1 MTDSFTAIIDQLER
15 QKAAIERALAALRAI
30 ETAEAPPPA
39 ALASIA
45 PATRKGGMT
54 AAGRKRAADA
64 QRKRW
69 VAKKA
74 AASVPDSSP
83 RKAAPRKVRFT
94 PEGRLRLA
102 EAMKRRWAIK
112 RAASAVKKTTRKNAA
127 RKAA

>member
-1 MTDSFTAIIDQLER
+1 MTDSFGGIIDQLER
-15 QKAAIERALAALRAI
+15 QKAAVERALAALRAI
-30 ETAEAPPPA
+30 ETAEAPAPA
-39 ALASIA
+39 ALASIR

-54 AAGRKRAADA
+54 AAGRKRVAEA

-69 VAKKA
+69 AAKKA

-83 RKAAPRKVRFT
+83 KKAGPRKIRFT

-112 RAASAVKKTTRKNAA
+112 RAASAVKKTPRRNAA
-127 RKAA
+127 SKAA

>member
-1 MTDSFTAIIDQLER
+1 MTDSMTGIIDRLER
-15 QKAAIERALAALRAI
+15 QKAAIEQALSALRAI
-30 ETAEAPPPA
+30 ETAEAPAPA
-39 ALASIA
+39 ALASTG
-45 PATRKGGMT
+45 PGTRKGGMT
-54 AAGRKRAADA
+54 AAGRKRVAAA

-69 VAKKA
+69 AAKKA
-74 AASVPDSSP
+74 AANVPDLSP

-112 RAASAVKKTTRKNAA
+112 RAASAVKKPTRKNAA